1 MLYRVAVVGPTG
13 VGKSQ
18 FCNFCLKDK
27 TNSVYVVSASLNSC
41 TSVPFSE
48 QFERNKKKL
57 ELIDS
62 AGSNDTDGKDIEH
75 LKEFVKYLKTK
86 NELHYILLLLRYGDR
101 LVDTTRKFVE
111 TLANIFTPIEF
122 FTHLA
127 VVFTR
132 SPIKLSK
139 TEKMKR
145 ESYAKEIGI
154 ELDKIFK
161 IDELDDKIKNEIP
174 ENKSFF
180 IDTDLYEIE
189 GNEDEVEF
197 DKKSQETAD
206 VIFNWIE
213 YNYKHYNLPP
223 INTKDLD
230 YNEET
235 IKLRRD
241 KELEKLKENI
251 NLLEKNIEKEK
262 EAKKKL
268 DKENKE
274 KEKELKKAQEEN
286 EEQKKK
292 NEELQNK
299 CENAE
304 KENNEMSIKLEEEK
318 QKTGDLEK
326 KNKEQDKKI
335 RESEKAREE
344 MERQLKSVNAQ
355 NINERK
361 GGCLFGKIF
370 FGTLS
375 GLCFLA
381 APFTF
386 GVSILHGIGY
396 ATVASEMWWLIYQNI
411 ISPIIIL
418 N

>member
-180 IDTDLYEIE
+180 IDTGLYEIE
-189 GNEDEVEF
+189 SNEDEVEF

-241 KELEKLKENI
+241 KELEKLKQNI
-251 NLLEKNIEKEK
+251 IEKEK
-262 EAKKKL
+262 KIEQERQEKL
-268 DKENKE
+268 RLERE
-274 KEKELKKAQEEN
+274 KEEMRIREERLRRIKEEEIRKKREIEERIK
-286 EEQKKK
+286 EERRLYEELQRRKEEERRK
-292 NEELQNK
+292 NEELQK
-299 CENAE
+299 KIEE
-304 KENNEMSIKLEEEK
+304 KRRRYEEE
-318 QKTGDLEK
+318 QRRYYEYRRRYEEEERRRRL
-326 KNKEQDKKI
+326 
-335 RESEKAREE
+335 RERN
-344 MERQLKSVNAQ
+344 R
-355 NINERK
+355 
-361 GGCLFGKIF
+361 CTIF
-370 FGTLS
+370 
-375 GLCFLA
+375 
-381 APFTF
+381 
-386 GVSILHGIGY
+386 
-396 ATVASEMWWLIYQNI
+396 
-411 ISPIIIL
+411 
-418 N
+418 

>member
-1 MLYRVAVVGPTG
+1 MAFFCIKKMLYRVAVVGPTG

-180 IDTDLYEIE
+180 IDTGLYEIE
-189 GNEDEVEF
+189 SNEDEVEF

-241 KELEKLKENI
+241 KELEKLKQNI
-251 NLLEKNIEKEK
+251 IEKEK
-262 EAKKKL
+262 KIEQERQEKL
-268 DKENKE
+268 RLERE
-274 KEKELKKAQEEN
+274 KEEMRIREERLRRIKEEEIRKKREIEERIK
-286 EEQKKK
+286 EERRLYEELQRRKEEERRK
-292 NEELQNK
+292 NEELQK
-299 CENAE
+299 KIEE
-304 KENNEMSIKLEEEK
+304 KRRRYEEE
-318 QKTGDLEK
+318 QRRYYEYRRRYEEEERRRRL
-326 KNKEQDKKI
+326 
-335 RESEKAREE
+335 RERN
-344 MERQLKSVNAQ
+344 R
-355 NINERK
+355 
-361 GGCLFGKIF
+361 CTIF
-370 FGTLS
+370 
-375 GLCFLA
+375 
-381 APFTF
+381 
-386 GVSILHGIGY
+386 
-396 ATVASEMWWLIYQNI
+396 
-411 ISPIIIL
+411 
-418 N
+418 